1 MNGLVPVALYIPLK
15 SFKYN
20 WKYNTT
26 VLGYQAYNV
35 IIVPQEQS
43 PLSNLTWKINN
54 KENVSQTCGSVS

>member
-35 IIVPQEQS
+35 IIVP
-43 PLSNLTWKINN
+43 
-54 KENVSQTCGSVS
+54 